1 MDRLK
6 QLLSSIDGKGYK
18 AYKQLEG
25 DYFFPDFT
33 LRIDHVQGDPFADP
47 SRCRLFIN
55 YDKVQPPHDL
65 YTLHQRKIALQDFL
79 GRSFTKA
86 IGEHVQGDRGSG
98 RSGQMHIVQYGQQVL
113 ERNAL
118 LVSDSGIEVRIQLAL
133 PANKRTIVAKQ
144 ALIMLLDELPK
155 VVQDGL
161 APLINDIPTVKQF
174 VDTVANQ
181 QYLRQQLTANKL
193 VCFIADDSLLP
204 RRSGV
209 DDRPLSNGI
218 VTKAPDS
225 LAITLEQI
233 DGTSVRGLGIKKG
246 ITLVVGGGFHGKST
260 LLQAIELGVYNHIMG
275 DGRERVVTLDS
286 AVKIRAEDRRSIC
299 NVDISPFISDLPQGK
314 KTTHFST
321 QDASGST
328 SQAANIIEALST
340 WSQLLLVD
348 EDTSATNF
356 MIRDERMQALV
367 AKDKEPITP
376 LQQRI
381 TDLRDENQVSVI
393 LVMGGSGDFFSCADT
408 VLMMDSYQ
416 IRDVTEQAKTLAK
429 PLITSQI
436 TPQAITPSHQR
447 YLDVTSLNPKSDFNK
462 EKLQAIKTRILRYG
476 RSEIDVSN
484 ISQLVDE
491 TQLNAIAYL
500 LRYVFLHAETF
511 NTDKNDINLVFK
523 LLLDKV
529 KRDGMDCL
537 TPYVVGTLAMPRLYE
552 VVATINRMRQLRLH

>member
-65 YTLHQRKIALQDFL
+65 YALHQRKIALQDFL
-79 GRSFTKA
+79 GRSFSKA
-86 IGEHVQGDRGSG
+86 ISDHVRGNRGSG

-118 LVSDSGIEVRIQLAL
+118 LVSDSGIEVRLQLAL

-144 ALIMLLDELPK
+144 ALIMFFDELPK
-155 VVQDGL
+155 VVQGGL
-161 APLINDIPTVKQF
+161 APLMDDMPTVKQF

-193 VCFIADDSLLP
+193 VCFIADGSLLP

-209 DDRPLSNGI
+209 DNRPLSKGI
-218 VTKAPDS
+218 MTKAPDS
-225 LAITLEQI
+225 LAVELEQL

-246 ITLVVGGGFHGKST
+246 ITLIVGGGFHGKST
-260 LLQAIELGVYNHIMG
+260 LLQAIELGVYNHIAG

-286 AVKIRAEDRRSIC
+286 AVKIRAEDRRAIC

-314 KTTHFST
+314 KTAHFST

-416 IRDVTEQAKTLAK
+416 IRDVT
-429 PLITSQI
+429 
-436 TPQAITPSHQR
+436 
-447 YLDVTSLNPKSDFNK
+447 
-462 EKLQAIKTRILRYG
+462 
-476 RSEIDVSN
+476 
-484 ISQLVDE
+484 
-491 TQLNAIAYL
+491 
-500 LRYVFLHAETF
+500 
-511 NTDKNDINLVFK
+511 
-523 LLLDKV
+523 
-529 KRDGMDCL
+529 
-537 TPYVVGTLAMPRLYE
+537 
-552 VVATINRMRQLRLH
+552 